1 MRRIRTREL
10 QRAFIHPVLE
20 KPGSLQKLDEEGH
33 LPQTAHLC
41 LWHPPELD
49 LAREGIQTDAGFRW
63 LNPLCFLLTLGVNVD
78 HGLCLAHLEQ
88 YQPLPCS
95 GESLTAVF
103 RFIGGKARNM
113 HNEKRERVITGTG
126 GKDKMAVMG
135 IFERGGKARTKLI
148 GNRKKKTL

>member
-103 RFIGGKARNM
+103 RLI
-113 HNEKRERVITGTG
+113 
-126 GKDKMAVMG
+126 AVLKSDRDPRSVPFG
-135 IFERGGKARTKLI
+135 YRQRRLPCH
-148 GNRKKKTL
+148 RWR